1 MTVGEHRNSD
11 AKVRPEELNSA
22 GLRPL
27 SGRQTGGLKVRSGS
41 VVPVHGPRKLPLT
54 GDLRLGE
61 IVSAA
66 CASDWQIPR
75 YSGQT
80 LDRW

>member
-11 AKVRPEELNSA
+11 AKVRPEDVNSA

-41 VVPVHGPRKLPLT
+41 IVLKNSIRELGAEGEKPTSQIDQDRRSRPRQGL
-54 GDLRLGE
+54 
-61 IVSAA
+61 
-66 CASDWQIPR
+66 SDP
-75 YSGQT
+75 
-80 LDRW
+80 